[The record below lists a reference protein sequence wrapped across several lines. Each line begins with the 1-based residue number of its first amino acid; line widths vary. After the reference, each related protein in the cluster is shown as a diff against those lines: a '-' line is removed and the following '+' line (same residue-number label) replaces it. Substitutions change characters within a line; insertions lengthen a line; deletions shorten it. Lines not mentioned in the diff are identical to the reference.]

1 MAHSG
6 EAYGGLDPSY
16 GEAIPQ
22 AVRDAGLEV
31 VRVRADSDDKRVD
44 VYVESGEQATLDSAK
59 LDAQAVAPD
68 DWTVTVSLWS

>member
-1 MAHSG
+1 MAHTG
-6 EAYGGLDPSY
+6 QRFGGLDPTA

-44 VYVESGEQATLDSAK
+44 VYVESGEQAERDAARLA
-59 LDAQAVAPD
+59 AQAVAPD
-68 DWTVTVSLWS
+68 DWTVKVMLWS

>member
-1 MAHSG
+1 MTIR
-6 EAYGGLDPSY
+6 YGGLGEEI

-31 VRVRADSDDKRVD
+31 VRARATQQSKT
-44 VYVESGEQATLDSAK
+44 VEIFVASGEQAELDAAK

-68 DWTVTVSLWS
+68 DWTVTVSIWS